1 MTLTIYILIAIP
13 ICILTILIWA
23 YFDYQKYK
31 REHHLI
37 ILLSFLFPTLSHA
50 QYVDNE
56 KCCISFKTYENHQGI
71 LEYIKENVTYQ
82 FIPSNNAWKVTV
94 KNNTNETIWLNWE
107 KANFI
112 INGRAS
118 GVSFYPSTIVLT
130 GPHAELST
138 KKKLEQQG
146 YITYVPLVPVRRSWA
161 GYIKEIH
168 IPAITRC
175 VFVYATNQEIQGMQ
189 KEYTILP
196 PQTITALHQ
205 NQ

>member
-82 FIPSNNAWKVTV
+82 FIPSSNAWKV
-94 KNNTNETIWLNWE
+94 
-107 KANFI
+107 
-112 INGRAS
+112 NGKAS
-118 GVSFYPSTIVLT
+118 GVSFYPSTT
-130 GPHAELST
+130 G
-138 KKKLEQQG
+138 KLPMES
-146 YITYVPLVPVRRSWA
+146 INSNH
-161 GYIKEIH
+161 EIN
-168 IPAITRC
+168 R
-175 VFVYATNQEIQGMQ
+175 
-189 KEYTILP
+189 
-196 PQTITALHQ
+196 TITASNLITGKGIGKIYNKRSIRKGQKTSATIVLPIKIGSEPPFYHTFNFIVTQ
-205 NQ
+205 DN

>member
-82 FIPSNNAWKVTV
+82 FIPSSNAWKVTV

-118 GVSFYPSTIVLT
+118 GVSFYPSTTGKLPMESINSNHEINRAITASNLITGKGIGKIYNKRSIRKGQKNSATIVL
-130 GPHAELST
+130 P
-138 KKKLEQQG
+138 
-146 YITYVPLVPVRRSWA
+146 
-161 GYIKEIH
+161 IKIGNE
-168 IPAITRC
+168 
-175 VFVYATNQEIQGMQ
+175 
-189 KEYTILP
+189 P
-196 PQTITALHQ
+196 PFYHTFNFIVTQD
-205 NQ
+205 N